1 MPNLIAGWAMAYC
14 LIWLCW
20 ATGAPIVAEAYGKPA
35 TLQHICPMLQI
46 KHGVGPDLRTTTKVR
61 DLCDG

>member
-1 MPNLIAGWAMAYC
+1 MANLISGWLTFYC

-20 ATGAPIVAEAYGKPA
+20 ATGAPVVAEAYRQPA

-46 KHGVGPDLRTTTKVR
+46 KYGVGSDLRTFIKVR
-61 DLCDG
+61 DLCAG

>member
-1 MPNLIAGWAMAYC
+1 MPNLISGWVMTYC

-20 ATGAPIVAEAYGKPA
+20 STGAPIVAEAYRKPA

-46 KHGVGPDLRTTTKVR
+46 RHGAGSDLWAVTKAR
-61 DLCDG
+61 DLCAG